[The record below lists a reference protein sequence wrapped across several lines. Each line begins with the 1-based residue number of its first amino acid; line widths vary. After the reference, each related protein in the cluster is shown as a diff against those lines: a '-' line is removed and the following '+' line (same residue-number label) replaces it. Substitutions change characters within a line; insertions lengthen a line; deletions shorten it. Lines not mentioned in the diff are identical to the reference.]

1 MKSRA
6 FAAASRRSPQVGLT
20 LAFTGQAH
28 QASCLIPTHLLGTL
42 CHHINLRKFR
52 TIKLHLRRNQIRAQV
67 PRRTPST
74 LLPHRLAEVAVV
86 PRAQS
91 QKQRRPSSSDYTFSP
106 RGSLGAIHLFWL
118 FSVFE

>member
-1 MKSRA
+1 MNSRA
-6 FAAASRRSPQVGLT
+6 FAAASRRLRQVGRT

-28 QASCLIPTHLLGTL
+28 RVSCLIPHTHLLGTL

-52 TIKLHLRRNQIRAQV
+52 TIKPHLRRNQIRALV
-67 PRRTPST
+67 LRRTPLT

-86 PRAQS
+86 PRARS
-91 QKQRRPSSSDYTFSP
+91 QKQRRPSSSDHISSP

-118 FSVFE
+118 LSR